1 MTHTLVTS
9 NSLNFFVVYCRGWTR
24 GPATFRSTCPL
35 WFLSLLIR
43 IFASF
48 PGLRVGRNK
57 SVCYIAPGE
66 RAIRPYVE
74 RHHGRKDLVTKI
86 LKVSGMATVLW
97 VLTSLA
103 PGLAEAAQ
111 APPYSADSLMATFEK
126 GSKTSLKGTSIAFSD
141 VVSEI
146 RQSRVTFR
154 SSTNAKVIC
163 ELVSSTDVRNGGFSL
178 GSRLTVV
185 GKVRGRGILGNV
197 TLDECSLAPSLFA
210 GNEPRPVAAEPAHE
224 EPKEPEHH
232 AEEPIG
238 QPVEIPIAEAPT
250 ADAPT
255 RPVSTRPT
263 SPVRSVLPTK
273 TVANTVPPT
282 ERPSSQ
288 PAQPLPATSECEP
301 RSSASARLPSALH
314 AFAGLLVGFGA
325 HFMLVRF
332 RPRRAY
338 AIRPSA
344 GGVTTEEARRAALE
358 ALLLGQKK
366 KNS

>member
-1 MTHTLVTS
+1 VGSHVAGAGPRRGGS
-9 NSLNFFVVYCRGWTR
+9 SSSLFRRFPDGNIRKGLKDIPEGNVDSVLGCR
-24 GPATFRSTCPL
+24 FR
-35 WFLSLLIR
+35 
-43 IFASF
+43 
-48 PGLRVGRNK
+48 NQ
-57 SVCYIAPGE
+57 
-66 RAIRPYVE
+66 AIE
-74 RHHGRKDLVTKI
+74 G
-86 LKVSGMATVLW
+86 
-97 VLTSLA
+97 
-103 PGLAEAAQ
+103 
-111 APPYSADSLMATFEK
+111 
-126 GSKTSLKGTSIAFSD
+126 
-141 VVSEI
+141 
-146 RQSRVTFR
+146 TFR